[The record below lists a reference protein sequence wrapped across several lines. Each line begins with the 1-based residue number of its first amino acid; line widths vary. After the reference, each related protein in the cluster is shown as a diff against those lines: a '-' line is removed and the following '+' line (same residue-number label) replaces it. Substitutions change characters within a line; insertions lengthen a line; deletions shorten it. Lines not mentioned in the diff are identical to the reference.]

1 VRDIGGASRTKQ
13 IKFTGL
19 SWEKLTRSK
28 KNGVLGFQDLHLFNL
43 AMLSRQA
50 WRLLTSP
57 NTLCGQ
63 VLKAIYFPNS
73 DILHCVSRDGISY
86 SSRSILRGVDLS
98 KGVIWRIGNGKKGKI
113 WQDQWLP
120 KSSTRNPSTRKPSRS
135 CVLTGVSELI
145 DPITGEWD
153 EQLICDIFWPQ
164 DADEIL

>member
-1 VRDIGGASRTKQ
+1 MSCFDLTKDFCVRYIGGASRTKQ

-19 SWEKLTRSK
+19 IWEKLTRSK

-86 SSRSILRGVDLS
+86 SLRSIWRGADLL
-98 KGVIWRIGNGKKGKI
+98 KGVIWRIENGKKVK
-113 WQDQWLP
+113 
-120 KSSTRNPSTRKPSRS
+120 
-135 CVLTGVSELI
+135 
-145 DPITGEWD
+145 
-153 EQLICDIFWPQ
+153 F
-164 DADEIL
+164 